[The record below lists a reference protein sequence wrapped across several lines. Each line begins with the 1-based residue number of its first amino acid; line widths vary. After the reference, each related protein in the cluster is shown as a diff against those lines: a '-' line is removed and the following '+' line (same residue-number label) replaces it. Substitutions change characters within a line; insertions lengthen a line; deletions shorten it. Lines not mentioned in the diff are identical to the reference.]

1 MTTIHDVARRAG
13 VSPVTVSRVING
25 ARNVNVTTRDRVE
38 QAIKD
43 LGYVPNLAARSLR
56 SRQTFTIALIV
67 PDVTNAFWTTVSRGV
82 EDAAQGGG
90 YSVLLCNTDENL
102 NKQTGYINAVSQQ
115 RVDGVI
121 IAPYDS
127 NAANLRQLRELH
139 TPTVV
144 IDRQVDGWDVDTVR
158 SDSVSTAYALV
169 QHLISLGHRR
179 IALVTGPTVTSTAEE
194 RVAGYRMALEDA
206 GIPVDPRL
214 IRRGEYRARSGRQ
227 QTDQLFEEGLN
238 PTAIVGANNL
248 VAMGALESIRNH
260 GKIVPQDIAL
270 VCFDELPELSGFYP
284 FMTVAEQPA
293 YDIGLNAAQLL
304 LSRINNDAP
313 LPPRKVI
320 LPSRL
325 ILRYSCGRMLKE
337 ANGENVHLPPL
348 KDISETRLIRPLPN
362 LDESR
367 LPANPSGFHELQAS
381 GAAGGGSRFDQ
392 PDANRLSKVLRREL
406 PDRLPHVESEIKS
419 KSLFEYVLERSLPV
433 RQQDLSSGRACIA
446 PADYVEFAQRVG
458 LDAIPCE
465 INGLQHT
472 GDIQDLTARMRQPPL
487 ANAPLTESFNRL
499 EGFLRAAQGSK
510 VGVSITFRSFFA
522 AALQALERSSF
533 DQASPSRQAELERQ
547 LDVLTTRQ
555 EKVIRSVCDRFAADL
570 AFVILRDDFTA
581 LFNLGAEFL
590 RRVIIPRFERM
601 ISPAKEHN
609 LLVGINYPG
618 QLQMVLPLLADT
630 GVDLLLSVN
639 PAENDLESLREQW
652 KDRWIFMNCFPPPV
666 NFSREE
672 VEEQVIIYC
681 QNVAKGGGHVFGLS
695 QPVTEEVRPDIYL
708 AMARTAHR
716 YCVYSQ

>member
-25 ARNVNVTTRDRVE
+25 ARNVNVATRDRVE
-38 QAIKD
+38 QAIRD

-127 NAANLRQLRELH
+127 NAANLSQLRELH

-144 IDRQVDGWDVDTVR
+144 IDRRVDGWEVDTVR

-179 IALVTGPTVTSTAEE
+179 IALVTGPTVTSTAED

-248 VAMGALESIRNH
+248 VAMGALESIRDH

-284 FMTVAEQPA
+284 FMTVVVQPA
-293 YDIGLNAAQLL
+293 YDMGLNAAQLL

-320 LPSRL
+320 LPSRMV
-325 ILRYSCGRMLKE
+325 LRYSCGRMLRR
-337 ANGENVHLPPL
+337 ANGENVHLLPL
-348 KDISETRLIRPLPN
+348 KDISETHLVRPLAN
-362 LDESR
+362 IDKAHLSR
-367 LPANPSGFHELQAS
+367 FSDLQAS
-381 GAAGGGSRFDQ
+381 GAAGGGSGFDQ
-392 PDANRLSKVLRREL
+392 PDVNRLLKTLRREP

-419 KSLFEYVLERSLPV
+419 KSLFEYVLGRSLPV
-433 RQQDLSSGRACIA
+433 RQQDLSSGRAGIA
-446 PADYVEFAQRVG
+446 PADYVEFAQRAG

-465 INGLQHT
+465 INWFPHT
-472 GDIQDLTARMRQPPL
+472 GDIQDLAARMRQSPPL
-487 ANAPLTESFNRL
+487 SNGPLTEYFNRL

-522 AALQALERSSF
+522 AALQAVERGSF

-547 LDVLTTRQ
+547 LDVLTARQ
-555 EKVIRSVCDRFAADL
+555 EKAIRSVCDRFAAGL
-570 AFVILRDDFTA
+570 SFVILRDDFSA
-581 LFNLGAEFL
+581 LFNSGGEFL

-601 ISPAKEHN
+601 ILPAKEHN
-609 LLVGINYPG
+609 LLVGINSPG
-618 QLQMVLPLLADT
+618 PLQTVLPLLANT
-630 GVDLLLSVN
+630 GVDLLQSVD
-639 PAENDLESLREQW
+639 PAANDLESLLEQW

-666 NFSREE
+666 NLTREE

-681 QNVAKGGGHVFGLS
+681 QNAAQGGGLMFGLS
-695 QPVTEEVRPDIYL
+695 QPVTEEVRPDVYL

-716 YCVYSQ
+716 YGVYSQ